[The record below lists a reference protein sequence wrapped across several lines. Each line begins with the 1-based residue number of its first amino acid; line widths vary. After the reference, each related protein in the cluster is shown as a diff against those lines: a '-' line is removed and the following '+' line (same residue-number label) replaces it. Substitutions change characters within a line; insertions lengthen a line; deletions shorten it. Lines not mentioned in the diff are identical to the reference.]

1 MVYQLGRL
9 PLANRGC
16 GRSLAGVLKRPD
28 FSLLEVSKSNK
39 KSRFC
44 SVIWEADSRYDRYS
58 ACDAAWVLRRF
69 LEWKEAGAR

>member
-1 MVYQLGRL
+1 MVYRF
-9 PLANRGC
+9 
-16 GRSLAGVLKRPD
+16 GRSLWPAEVVEETLKRLN

-44 SVIWEADSRYDRYS
+44 SVIWAADSRYDRYS

-69 LEWKEAGAR
+69 LEWKGRAQDE